1 MNNNGNIYE
10 LSKSDIK
17 ILITII
23 SKVFSGC
30 FVAVMMVNYL
40 CERL

>member
-1 MNNNGNIYE
+1 MDNNGNIIE
-10 LSKSDIK
+10 LTKDDVK
-17 ILITII
+17 MFLIMI
-23 SKVFSGC
+23 SKVSAGC